1 MKNIIECPH
10 CGNTTKNVDRI
21 INRNTILRC
30 TKCGCHYLFFGETWN
45 FSRRQREI
53 REEKSR
59 KEALMK
65 EQVQNKAEEYRIRAE
80 KRINEIR
87 RDANIEIESIRLNEQ
102 DKYRKNVSQRIPS
115 YLRWLL
121 KKYL

>member
-1 MKNIIECPH
+1 MK
-10 CGNTTKNVDRI
+10 
-21 INRNTILRC
+21 
-30 TKCGCHYLFFGETWN
+30 
-45 FSRRQREI
+45 
-53 REEKSR
+53 